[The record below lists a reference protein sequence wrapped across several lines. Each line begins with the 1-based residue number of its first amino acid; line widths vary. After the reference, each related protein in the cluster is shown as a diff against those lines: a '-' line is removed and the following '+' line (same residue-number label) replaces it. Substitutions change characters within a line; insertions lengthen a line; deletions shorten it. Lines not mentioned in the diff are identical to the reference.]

1 MKKKPLFKMEI
12 TFVIVLFISIG
23 VLPSISGNTNESRNV
38 EIANDVERPLQL
50 TVTITYPGNGIYCN
64 NQKILPFC
72 VPLVLFGNISMAIE
86 IKPLSEVVMVELYIN
101 GELLGTITEQP
112 FEFSN
117 GTIPLKP
124 FSRITVKVIVY
135 GTDGIQDSDEIT
147 IWRIFS

>member
-1 MKKKPLFKMEI
+1 MKKKSLFKMEI
-12 TFVIVLFISIG
+12 AFVMVLFIGIG

-38 EIANDVERPLQL
+38 EIVNDVERPLQL
-50 TVTITYPGNGIYCN
+50 TVTITHPGNGIYYN

-72 VPLVLFGNISMAIE
+72 VPLVLLGDISMAIE
-86 IKPLSEVVMVELYIN
+86 IKPLSEVIMVELYIN
-101 GELLGTITEQP
+101 GELLGTITEPP

-124 FSRITVKVIVY
+124 FSGITVKVIVH

-147 IWRIFS
+147 IWRIFP